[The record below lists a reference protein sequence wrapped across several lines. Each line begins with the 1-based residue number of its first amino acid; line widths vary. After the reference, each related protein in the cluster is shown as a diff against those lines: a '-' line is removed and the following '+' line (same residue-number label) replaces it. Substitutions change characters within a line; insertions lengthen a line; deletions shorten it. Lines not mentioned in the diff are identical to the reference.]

1 MSLAGWLKS
10 FRVLHEQAKA
20 GSLSPADLAAYR
32 AGRDELARAMLAAQQ
47 VMMKLGELPRRQLRA
62 ARALQVDIY
71 YSGQD
76 QVRAV
81 TLDVS
86 AGGFGALIARPLL
99 PGDPVKVS
107 LRLPDQEPIV
117 CEARAVDVKMLPGN
131 ARASFAFIGLDA
143 DDVERLET
151 YVFDCVLDQLP

>member
-10 FRVLHEQAKA
+10 FRALHDRAKA
-20 GSLSPADLAAYR
+20 GSLPPAELAAYR

-47 VMMKLGELPRRQLRA
+47 VMMKPGELPRRQLRA
-62 ARALQVDIY
+62 SRALPVDIY
-71 YSGQD
+71 SGHD
-76 QVRAV
+76 RVRAV

-86 AGGFGALIARPLL
+86 AGGFGALIARPPL
-99 PGDPVKVS
+99 PGDPVKLS